1 MTEITDITGK
11 KFEKMLDVNM
21 CLDFV
26 MVQPIIEEN
35 KSVIALPDGVKSPEE
50 PKQMSLVYAT
60 GPDCKNIKKGDV
72 IMHNQ
77 MMYKGGAAYWI
88 DDVGYIVLKE
98 HDIYCVVNNA

>member
-1 MTEITDITGK
+1 MITDITGK
-11 KFEKMLDVNM
+11 KIKKLLNVEM

-35 KSVIALPDGVKSPEE
+35 TSSIVLPDGVKNPEE
-50 PKQMSLVYAT
+50 PKQMSLVYST
-60 GPDCKNIKKGDV
+60 GPDCKNPNIKKGAIV
-72 IMHNQ
+72 MHNQ